1 MHHKSTSNSSFTTWK
16 TWHEHQKHTLRCFK
30 PKRKGWEHPH
40 FFIGLFPKL
49 HLLFFDGYLFEAPTL
64 LIWTH
69 WRYPSSKNHV
79 SVVKWFPNL
88 SFTSR
93 QVNFRWSSWSL
104 RANTIY
110 YSYFRNGIN
119 SSGKT
124 IYFLLFVVVRLDL
137 ASRFSK
143 TGASFPSLKKNKNTL
158 KFWEFLARTMRR
170 CWYSRRMVESICWR
184 WHLQPWWI
192 RREFRCESSNDQ
204 RQVEYFGGQGTTKTI
219 TERNRFLLYNK
230 KNTNTLHC
238 IQHLCEGGTAKCHG
252 HWHSCSGYPMIQGKK
267 QGYPMVKLGDGIF
280 LFSKDFHTLNMGN
293 AVSIWERIFMGWQT
307 VFSSCSN
314 EPLKVPL
321 AEKHQN
327 WWLVVDA
334 NCG

>member
-1 MHHKSTSNSSFTTWK
+1 MAWASK
-16 TWHEHQKHTLRCFK
+16 THLEVLQ

-40 FFIGLFPKL
+40 FFIGLHRKL

-104 RANTIY
+104 RANTIC

-119 SSGKT
+119 SYTFCFS
-124 IYFLLFVVVRLDL
+124 LSSDL

-143 TGASFPSLKKNKNTL
+143 TGASFPSLKKNTKTPWNFG
-158 KFWEFLARTMRR
+158 KKKARTMRR

-184 WHLQPWWI
+184 WYLQPWCDIPEITAKWK
-192 RREFRCESSNDQ
+192 EFQTITCWLEVWGPMRNRGLLESS
-204 RQVEYFGGQGTTKTI
+204 
-219 TERNRFLLYNK
+219 
-230 KNTNTLHC
+230 
-238 IQHLCEGGTAKCHG
+238 
-252 HWHSCSGYPMIQGKK
+252 
-267 QGYPMVKLGDGIF
+267 
-280 LFSKDFHTLNMGN
+280 
-293 AVSIWERIFMGWQT
+293 
-307 VFSSCSN
+307 
-314 EPLKVPL
+314 
-321 AEKHQN
+321 
-327 WWLVVDA
+327 
-334 NCG
+334 